1 MFSPCDRR
9 LLCARLDEQGETATG
24 DFAPFLNGPKY
35 TVTDPWLRAWL
46 DALAFSLSGV
56 FLSLTPYLSHM
67 SHPLFPICMTGISF

>member
-9 LLCARLDEQGETATG
+9 LLCARLGEQGETATG

-56 FLSLTPYLSHM
+56 FLSLTPI
-67 SHPLFPICMTGISF
+67 FPICHTPFFLYT